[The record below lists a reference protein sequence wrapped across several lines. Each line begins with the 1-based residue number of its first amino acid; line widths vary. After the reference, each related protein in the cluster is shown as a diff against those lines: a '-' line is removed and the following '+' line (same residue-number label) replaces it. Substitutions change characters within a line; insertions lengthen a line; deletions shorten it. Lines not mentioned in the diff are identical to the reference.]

1 MKESKYI
8 ILDNEM
14 KITEEENYRYI
25 WFKINDEK
33 YMFKSLK
40 LQDCYK
46 ELFGEEVA
54 KKLKIPTVSYELAKY
69 HNETGVIT
77 KNYNPYNY
85 LEYPLFKIL
94 NNYCIKKHKNEE
106 KQIEEMAKSYN
117 LEKIW
122 EAFSIYYQERKNKKQ
137 IIANLMKN
145 LIDTFFLQLFLGNN
159 DLHYYNISIIDKEDE
174 VFLAPNFDYD
184 NIGNLDILNFWND
197 FLLQVTYPPDINE
210 DIILTFLA
218 ISDSS
223 YTDYFKILVNKLPTY
238 EEIINNIEIKT
249 GDIIPHKIKMNL
261 MKNYKIYLEY
271 YKTIL
276 EEQEVR
282 QLKLYSSK

>member
-210 DIILTFLA
+210 DILLTFLA